1 MCAALCGTRA
11 DRRSPESLISSSVSG
26 GGDGGGIRNRTH
38 FVSCILLIRM
48 TELWERKGYYL
59 SCSAGS
65 GCACEKAGEEGAVI
79 PLDASGEDD
88 GGERRFVGG
97 MLVGSSQANR
107 RVMSHHIALL
117 EESRCRWKK
126 VGCV

>member
-1 MCAALCGTRA
+1 
-11 DRRSPESLISSSVSG
+11 
-26 GGDGGGIRNRTH
+26 
-38 FVSCILLIRM
+38 
-48 TELWERKGYYL
+48 L

-107 RVMSHHIALL
+107 RVMSHHIAHL

-126 VGCV
+126 VGCGCLVEGKTFVIRHVNFLFRPYRAPSATQTAMMHG